1 MECEM
6 RIDSPD
12 KLKAWKEECL
22 QKDARLKKKVIVC
35 FGPGCLAAGC
45 REIYAKFEEILAD
58 KNLGDITLESFK
70 KTGCHGLCEKGPLVV
85 IEPEGIF
92 YTRVRKTQV
101 QDIVEKTLQ
110 NGEIIE
116 RLLYKNPKTKERVLK
131 YHDIDFY
138 KKQKRL
144 ALRNLGHIDPDNI
157 EDYVARDGYQSVV
170 KVLTKMT
177 PEEVIDE
184 VKLSGIRG
192 RGGGGFPAGRKW
204 ATCRGVDSDVRY
216 VICNGDE
223 GDPGAF
229 MDRSI
234 MEGDPHSVLEGMIVA
249 SYAVGAR
256 DAYIYVREEYPL
268 AVQHLYQAIDD
279 AKEHGLLGENIMGTD
294 FSLDIHISRGGGAFV
309 CGESSALMKSVAGDV
324 GEPRAKY
331 IHSVVKGLWDKPTV
345 LNNVET
351 FANVPLIINN
361 GGEWF
366 KSIGTEKSTGT
377 KAFSLVGKVENTGL
391 IEVPMGTT
399 LREIIYDIG
408 GGIKDDREFKAVQTG
423 GPSGGCLPEDK
434 LDLPVDFDT
443 LTRAGSMM
451 GSGGM
456 IVMDDHTCMVDVAKY
471 FLKFLVDESCGKDV
485 PCREGLHQLHAMVMR
500 VTEGKATEAD
510 LKLMEHLSDY
520 IIKGSLCG
528 LGKSGPNPFL
538 STVRYFR
545 DEYLAHIIDKKCPG
559 GVCRDLIRF
568 EINDKCTGCTACIK
582 PCPVDAITG
591 EKDELHILDQEKC
604 TKCGACYAVCQFDAI
619 DII

>member
-1 MECEM
+1 M